1 MGIALSGVHPGLWRE
16 ITTRAEE
23 LGYESVWLPE
33 HLVLPAVMTGS
44 PHDGHAHPP
53 IPPQTPIYDAIVY
66 LSYLAGLTSTI
77 RLGTYVY
84 NIGLRHPFVSARA
97 AATIDIISN
106 GRFDFGVGA
115 RWLRQEWEAVG
126 LDFVTAW
133 RTSRRQCAH
142 SAHCG
147 STTDAKAV
155 HRSPRVRR
163 QHRQT
168 TSAGLPRRVST
179 D

>member
-1 MGIALSGVHPGLWRE
+1 MEPTAGPIKVGIALSGVHPGLWRE

-33 HLVLPAVMTGS
+33 HLVLPEVMTGS

-66 LSYLAGLTSTI
+66 LSYLAGLTNTI

-97 AATIDIISN
+97 AGNAKLQI
-106 GRFDFGVGA
+106 GVT
-115 RWLRQEWEAVG
+115 RQGSLSPSSACQHPTYAV
-126 LDFVTAW
+126 
-133 RTSRRQCAH
+133 
-142 SAHCG
+142 
-147 STTDAKAV
+147 
-155 HRSPRVRR
+155 
-163 QHRQT
+163 
-168 TSAGLPRRVST
+168 
-179 D
+179 